1 MGQTAAFFKDV
12 VILADLNP
20 EELKRIAASLRRYD
34 LEEGETLFGEGD
46 VGGELF
52 IVESGCVGIR
62 VRVEDGQ
69 ELEIATM
76 SRGEFFGEMSV
87 FEKEPRS
94 ASCVARTSCRLHSL
108 HERDLN
114 AIIKTAPEAAAKM
127 MRRMLED
134 TRRRLGNTGEFL
146 SDMVQWGESAH
157 KRAITDQLTGLY
169 NRRYLDQT
177 FPGLVDHARNSGAAF
192 ALAIVD
198 LDRFREINEAY
209 SEEVGDRVILAV
221 SEVFKRTL
229 RDGDAA
235 IRYGGDEFAF
245 VLPNT
250 ESQTAVEIAES
261 VRERVGKIDILRGLG
276 GPVGR
281 VTTSQGVAC
290 FPLHGDDATSLRS
303 AADAALYEAKEQGRD
318 RVVLARSG
326 GVPEAPTVPC
336 QT

>member
-1 MGQTAAFFKDV
+1 MEQTAAFLREV

-20 EELKRIAASLRRYD
+20 EELKRIAASLRRHD
-34 LEEGETLFGEGD
+34 LEVGETLFREGD
-46 VGGELF
+46 EGGELF

-62 VRVEDGQ
+62 VRLEDEK

-94 ASCVARTSCRLHSL
+94 ASCVAKAACRLHSL
-108 HERDLN
+108 HERDLKT
-114 AIIKTAPEAAAKM
+114 IVETAPEAAAKM

-134 TRRRLGNTGEFL
+134 TWRRLENTGEFL

-177 FPGLVDHARNSGAAF
+177 FPALVDHARTTGA
-192 ALAIVD
+192 ALAIALVD
-198 LDRFREINEAY
+198 LDHFREINETY

-221 SEVFKRTL
+221 SEVFKRSL

-235 IRYGGDEFAF
+235 VRYGGDEFAF
-245 VLPNT
+245 VLPHAGA
-250 ESQTAVEIAES
+250 QAAIEIAES
-261 VRERVGKIDILRGLG
+261 VREHVGRLDILRGLG
-276 GPVGR
+276 GPIDR

-290 FPLHGDDATSLRS
+290 FPQHGDDVASLRS
-303 AADAALYEAKEQGRD
+303 AADAALYEAKEQGRN
-318 RVVLARSG
+318 RVVLARPG
-326 GVPEAPTVPC
+326 GLPESR
-336 QT
+336 